1 MSSFYDIYCVH
12 PVGVTSHKPILKNQ
26 RAVCASFSRP
36 SRGESTDS
44 REENQVPT
52 KENLKVAEEN
62 LEAEKMSTEI
72 TTSAEEVTSS
82 EKVTEVTTESANENQ
97 SAEVATP
104 GEMVEITKELAEKI
118 QSENAESKDEGL
130 PDENKNSSQTNQTHI
145 IKRIS
150 RYTIETMGLISAEDL
165 EAHGIIRRAKVSGYV
180 CPICGSGSGP
190 NGTGME
196 YNKTVT
202 DHTSFTC
209 FSGNHSF
216 VACG

>member
-1 MSSFYDIYCVH
+1 MFELN
-12 PVGVTSHKPILKNQ
+12 VTKS
-26 RAVCASFSRP
+26 
-36 SRGESTDS
+36 G
-44 REENQVPT
+44 EENQVPT

-118 QSENAESKDEGL
+118 QSENAESEDEGL
-130 PDENKNSSQTNQTHI
+130 PGENKNSSQTNQTHI

-165 EAHGIIRRAKVSGYV
+165 EAHGITGYV